1 MPTILITGGT
11 GLVGTALRQLLTEN
25 GYRVIILS
33 RNPPP
38 NGRPPQAAGSP
49 ADTATV
55 TTRHWDP
62 STGAID
68 ADAIRQADHII
79 HLAGAGVA
87 EKRWTKKRKK
97 EILDSRIK
105 GCTTLVKALR
115 EIPNNIKTVISSSA
129 IGWYGPDPSIP
140 NPQPFEEPAPAD
152 PDFLG
157 ETCRLWEEAIAPVTA
172 LGKRL
177 VIIRTGIVL
186 STKGGAMNEFI
197 KPIRL
202 GAAAILGSGRQAI
215 SWIHIN
221 DLCRLYLH
229 ALRQDDWQ
237 GVYNGTAPH
246 PVDNQTLT
254 LALARRLKGRYFV
267 QVYVPAFLLKMMLG
281 EMSVEVLKSTTVSAK
296 KTRQAGFQFHY
307 PSLDAALDH
316 LVKGRSS

>member
-1 MPTILITGGT
+1 MSTILITGGT
-11 GLVGTALRQLLTEN
+11 GLIGTALRTLLTGN
-25 GYRVIILS
+25 GYRVIILG
-33 RNPPP
+33 RNPPA
-38 NGRPPQAAGSP
+38 NDRPSQSASTP
-49 ADTATV
+49 A
-55 TTRHWDP
+55 TTYHWDP

-87 EKRWTKKRKK
+87 DARWTEKRKK
-97 EILDSRIK
+97 VILESRTN

-115 EIPNNIKTVISSSA
+115 EIPNNVQSVISSSA
-129 IGWYGPDPSIP
+129 IGWYGPDPTIP
-140 NPQPFEEPAPAD
+140 NPQPFEETAP
-152 PDFLG
+152 PNTDFLG

-186 STKGGAMNEFI
+186 SANGGAMKEFI

-202 GAAAILGSGRQAI
+202 GVAAILGSGRQTI
-215 SWIHIN
+215 PWIHID
-221 DLCRLYLH
+221 DLCRLYHH
-229 ALRQDDWQ
+229 ALQEDDWQ

-246 PVDNQTLT
+246 PVDNRTLT

-267 QVYVPAFLLKMMLG
+267 QVYVPSALLKIILG

-296 KTRQAGFQFHY
+296 KTRQAGFQFLY
-307 PSLDAALDH
+307 PSLDNALDD
-316 LVKGRSS
+316 LVKGRSL